1 MWRRGVK
8 NLNNVAIK
16 VIFSPYVNIKLRMQK
31 KFMYG
36 EFIPSNR
43 FNLCR
48 IFKLFLEIIE

>member
-31 KFMYG
+31 
-36 EFIPSNR
+36 
-43 FNLCR
+43 NLCTVSSYHP
-48 IFKLFLEIIE
+48 IGLIYAGFSNYFWK